1 MGPDKEGRRRLN
13 ESVELITIDLD
24 DTLWPCLE
32 TIQRAEDAL
41 YAWLGERAPRLT
53 DAHDQASLREHRRG
67 YVQANPLIAH
77 DLTAVRRDSLADLL
91 LAFGYDGALAED
103 ALDVFL
109 AHRNRVEPFP
119 DVAPALRAL
128 AGSHRLV
135 SVTNGNS
142 DVSRTPLRGLFHL
155 SLTAADV
162 GAAKPDPALFRAALD
177 WAGLTPTQ
185 ALHLGDHPY
194 LDIQAA
200 RELGMQAIWVN
211 RNGQRWPAE
220 LEPPLAEVADMRAL
234 QRWLDGG
241 SGGV

>member
-1 MGPDKEGRRRLN
+1 LN
-13 ESVELITIDLD
+13 APIELITIDLD
-24 DTLWPCLE
+24 DTLWPGLA

-41 YAWLGERAPRLT
+41 HAWLGERAPRVT
-53 DAHDQASLREHRRG
+53 DAHDQASLRAHRRH
-67 YVQANPLIAH
+67 YVEVNPSIAH
-77 DLTAVRRDSLADLL
+77 DLTAVRRDALADLL
-91 LAFGYDGALAED
+91 PGFGYDAALAED

-128 AGSHRLV
+128 AGSFRLV

-177 WAGLTPTQ
+177 WAGLEPAQ

-194 LDIQAA
+194 LDIEPA
-200 RELGMQAIWVN
+200 RELGMRAIWVN
-211 RNGQRWPAE
+211 RNEQRWPAE
-220 LEPPLAEVADMRAL
+220 LEPPLAEVADMQAL
-234 QRWLDGG
+234 QRWLDEGADG
-241 SGGV
+241 A